1 MQVLILPG
9 DGIGPEIANAARR
22 GLEAL
27 DARFALGL
35 QLSEGRVGLA
45 ALERDGTTWPDAA
58 EAAVR
63 AADLTI
69 LGPVDTA
76 AYPSPEE
83 GGVNPSA
90 AVRTRLEL
98 YANMRPSRALKGVP
112 ALAPGMDVLGTRP
125 THSEDSSTKRVRGRR
140 YSPVMTRSRGHRRKR
155 EGRRFTPSGLPECG
169 FAFASLLPP
178 TQRSS
183 SSSSKSQA
191 KIRPSCDR
199 IIGRC
204 RSFVKRWAGGAA
216 DFSATAGFS
225 VTRWKNE
232 GFATTA

>member
-125 THSEDSSTKRVRGRR
+125 THSEDSSTKHVRGRR

-169 FAFASLLPP
+169 FALASLP
-178 TQRSS
+178 TTQC
-183 SSSSKSQA
+183 SSSKSQA
-191 KIRPSCDR
+191 NYRQSRDR

-204 RSFVKRWAGGAA
+204 RSVVKCWVGGAA
-216 DFSATAGFS
+216 DFSAAAGFS
-225 VTRWKNE
+225 VTRWKHE
-232 GFATTA
+232 GFPTPV